1 MVLFF
6 GAPQPTPTS
15 SLPHTQ
21 VDLPKLSLPPFPIQ
35 KTSYL
40 NVSTFSNNSTY
51 GGTWGANIDGGGSAG
66 FSKNVALTF
75 APLPEQSI
83 ANKTVLPAVAQ
94 KGISLHID
102 GGGGGGAGVTVTKG
116 IAKGYNPYVPSDSG
130 GKDFNVSSVVTWNG
144 GGGGGVPSG

>member
-1 MVLFF
+1 MVRFFF
-6 GAPQPTPTS
+6 GATAHHHP
-15 SLPHTQ
+15 LFPHTQ
-21 VDLPKLSLPPFPIQ
+21 VDFPKISLPPLPIQ

-116 IAKGYNPYVPSDSG
+116 VAKGYNPYVPSDSG

-144 GGGGGVPSG
+144 GGAPAG